1 MNKGRRDGEGMGSR
15 GERVGE
21 MEREKSEEGLESGR
35 DGEGKRKRERERE
48 KWGNKKRSARW
59 EERRV
64 GKECSSRWSP

>member
-1 MNKGRRDGEGMGSR
+1 MKKGGRDGEGMGSG

-48 KWGNKKRSARW
+48 KWGNKNRSA
-59 EERRV
+59 
-64 GKECSSRWSP
+64 G